1 MLRRLIIL
9 HLGIWKVQPERSI
22 LKEMGHQTETGKLT
36 TLDSEYYLCITIWLW
51 CTDVGLVLHYV
62 LLMYLGN
69 LYLSTGQMLT
79 VFDADRGRKAVLT
92 YCFFFFLHNKRWL
105 GSWGVGGIKTC
116 ITYSVITFDIYS
128 SGTAQ
133 LLTLQ
138 AQTGEAKTPGGS
150 RDSSGPLI
158 NYVRYPSLL
167 LCSHTHL
174 LTHPQQLLVL
184 CALQYPGNSCQDGK
198 RASTTPC
205 SVLQVCEGG
214 VVQRQTRMPKT
225 KVITAQGSCSKMSLT
240 MGTQY
245 GGPMHREVTSWDLMK
260 G

>member
-1 MLRRLIIL
+1 MYNYLALVHRCWS
-9 HLGIWKVQPERSI
+9 GA
-22 LKEMGHQTETGKLT
+22 
-36 TLDSEYYLCITIWLW
+36 TLCSLNVFGQFISEH
-51 CTDVGLVLHYV
+51 G
-62 LLMYLGN
+62 
-69 LYLSTGQMLT
+69 S
-79 VFDADRGRKAVLT
+79 DADCFWCRQRKKSCLDLL
-92 YCFFFFLHNKRWL
+92 FFFFLHNKRWL